1 MADFI
6 DLAKPLKL
14 ATPGTAPI
22 AGLTVADTAAL
33 EAIDSPWLGMVV
45 YVEADGKTYRITELK
60 DVSLGAFT
68 KKAVSKY
75 EAVPDKTDLD
85 EKAAADHKHTLN
97 DVSNLS
103 ELENQ
108 FAAADH
114 QHKLSDLTDLSELE
128 NQFAA
133 KEHDHAGSYAPL
145 QEGKIPET
153 YLPENSGAKPATITL
168 PVPFDEDGDNVS
180 LYVDIGTDPQFAEET
195 YTRIRMTDHF
205 AKMRVF
211 YNETFHPLTE
221 GYLGLPEYGATVS
234 FTLDTEM
241 FPGYIPGTTYYARYT
256 WMDSKGAFDGWK
268 GFMFSGDVAD
278 MAPIRME
285 YESPPSVKA
294 ETAASGTLSLDYL
307 DGEIQNYTM
316 SSDLSIDLGDVAN
329 VPFGEALIC
338 NIRRTGGIL
347 SVRNGTSNQTY
358 TENKTYM
365 VVITNF
371 GTPQIAVTETI

>member
-33 EAIDSPWLGMVV
+33 EAIDSPWLGMNV

-75 EAVPDKTDLD
+75 EPVPDKTDLD

-153 YLPENSGAKPATITL
+153 YLPQNSGAKPATITL

-241 FPGYIPGTTYYARYT
+241 FPGYVPGTTYYARYT

-294 ETAASGTLSLDYL
+294 ETAASGTLSLDYI
-307 DGEIQNYTM
+307 DGEIQNYRM
-316 SSDLSIDLGDVAN
+316 SSDLSIDLDDVAN

-338 NIRRTGGIL
+338 NIRRTGGTL
-347 SVRNGTSNQTY
+347 TVSNGTSNQTY
-358 TENKTYM
+358 MENKTYM

>member
-1 MADFI
+1 MIQVSDSLQLGTVDTPLDPRTRISTLGNVSNIALPFI
-6 DLAKPLKL
+6 
-14 ATPGTAPI
+14 
-22 AGLTVADTAAL
+22 
-33 EAIDSPWLGMVV
+33 GMMFFC
-45 YVEADGKTYRITELK
+45 ASTGKYYRV
-60 DVSLGAFT
+60 VSLKAKQIGA
-68 KKAVSKY
+68 AQQANAQIDQY
-75 EAVPDKTDLD
+75 EVLPDKTDLD
-85 EKAAADHKHTLN
+85 GKAPADHQHTLS
-97 DVSNLS
+97 DLSDLS

-145 QEGKIPET
+145 QEGKVPAD

-221 GYLGLPEYGATVS
+221 GHIGLPEYGATVS

-268 GFMFSGDVAD
+268 GFIFSGDVAD

-294 ETAASGTLSLDYL
+294 ETAASGTLSLDYI
-307 DGEIQNYTM
+307 DGEIQNYRM
-316 SSDLSIDLGDVAN
+316 SSDLSIDLDDVSN

-338 NIRRTGGIL
+338 NIRRTGGTL
-347 SVRNGTSNQTY
+347 TVSNGTSNQTY
-358 TENKTYM
+358 MENKTYM

>member
-33 EAIDSPWLGMVV
+33 EAIDSPWLGMNV

-75 EAVPDKTDLD
+75 ETVPDKTDLD
-85 EKAAADHKHTLN
+85 GK
-97 DVSNLS
+97 
-103 ELENQ
+103 
-108 FAAADH
+108 
-114 QHKLSDLTDLSELE
+114 
-128 NQFAA
+128 AA

-153 YLPENSGAKPATITL
+153 YLPQNTGAKPATITL

-180 LYVDIGTDPQFAEET
+180 LYVDIGTDPEFAEGT

-221 GYLGLPEYGATVS
+221 GHLGLPEYGATIS

-241 FPGYIPGTTYYARYT
+241 FPGYVAGNTYYARYT

-268 GFMFSGDVAD
+268 GFVFSGDVAD
-278 MAPIRME
+278 MAPIRMN

-294 ETAASGTLSLDYL
+294 ETTVSGTLSLDYL
-307 DGEIQNYTM
+307 DGEIQNYHM
-316 SSDLSIDLGDVAN
+316 LSNLSLDLDDVAN
-329 VPFGEALIC
+329 IPFGEALIC
-338 NIRRTGGIL
+338 NIRRTGGTL
-347 SVRNGTSNQTY
+347 TVSNGTSNQTY
-358 TENKTYM
+358 MENKTYM

-371 GTPQIAVTETI
+371 GTPQVAVTETI

>member
-14 ATPGTAPI
+14 ATPGKAPI

-75 EAVPDKTDLD
+75 ETVPDKTDLD
-85 EKAAADHKHTLN
+85 GKAPANHQHTLS
-97 DVSNLS
+97 DLSDLS

-108 FAAADH
+108 FAEADH

-145 QEGKIPET
+145 QDGKIPSDC
-153 YLPENSGAKPATITL
+153 LPENTGAKPATITL

-180 LYVDIGTDPQFAEET
+180 LYVDIGTDPEFAEGT

-221 GYLGLPEYGATVS
+221 GHLGLPEYGASVS
-234 FTLDTEM
+234 FKLDMEM
-241 FPGYIPGTTYYARYT
+241 FPGYVAGNTYYARYT

-268 GFMFSGDVAD
+268 GFIFSGDVAD

-294 ETAASGTLSLDYL
+294 ETEASGTLTLDYL
-307 DGEIQNYTM
+307 DGEIQNYVM
-316 SSDLSIDLGDVAN
+316 SSDLSIDLDDVAN

-338 NIRRTGGIL
+338 NIRLTGGTL
-347 SVRNGTSNQTY
+347 TVSNGNSSQTY
-358 TENKTYM
+358 TETKTYM
-365 VVITNF
+365 VVVTNF
-371 GTPQIAVTETI
+371 GIPQIAVTETI

>member
-1 MADFI
+1 MADYI
-6 DLAKPLKL
+6 SLAKPLQL
-14 ATPGTAPI
+14 STPGTAPI

-33 EAIDSPWLGMVV
+33 EAIDSPWLGMNV

-75 EAVPDKTDLD
+75 EPVPDKTDID
-85 EKAAADHKHTLN
+85 GK
-97 DVSNLS
+97 
-103 ELENQ
+103 
-108 FAAADH
+108 AAADH

-128 NQFAA
+128 SQFAAADHQHTLSDLTDLSELENQFAE
-133 KEHDHAGSYAPL
+133 KGHNHDGTYAPL
-145 QEGKIPET
+145 QEGKIPSDC
-153 YLPENSGAKPATITL
+153 LPENTGAKPATITL

-221 GYLGLPEYGATVS
+221 GHIGLPEYGATVS

>member
-1 MADFI
+1 MADYI
-6 DLAKPLKL
+6 SLAKPLQL
-14 ATPGTAPI
+14 STPGTAPI

-33 EAIDSPWLGMVV
+33 EAIDSPWPGMVV

-153 YLPENSGAKPATITL
+153 YLPQNSGAKPATITL

-294 ETAASGTLSLDYL
+294 ETAASGTLSLDYI
-307 DGEIQNYTM
+307 DGEIQNYRM
-316 SSDLSIDLGDVAN
+316 SSDLSIDLDDVSN

-338 NIRRTGGIL
+338 NIRLTGGTL
-347 SVRNGTSNQTY
+347 TVSNGTSNQTY
-358 TENKTYM
+358 MENKTYM